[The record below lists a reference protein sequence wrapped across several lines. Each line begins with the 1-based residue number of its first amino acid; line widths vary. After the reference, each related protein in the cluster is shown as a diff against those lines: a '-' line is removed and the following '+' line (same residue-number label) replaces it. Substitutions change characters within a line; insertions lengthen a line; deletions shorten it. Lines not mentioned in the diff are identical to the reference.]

1 MEEQNTTQ
9 SQATDFTPITP
20 QAISQPIIN
29 PITPAPNAGLT
40 ANQVANQGQSLD
52 QVNEL
57 KEEKPKPI
65 ISTRPVVAQSS
76 EQPNFG
82 KSELLDAGKILKEIL
97 GMQIGDVVADL
108 GAGGGM
114 FSIAAARTVGDQGQ
128 VYAVDII
135 KSSLSEIESKARMSG
150 LYNLK
155 TIWSNLEI
163 VGATKIKEASLDY
176 ALVVNVLFQSQ
187 KKYEIIAEAT
197 RLLKPAGKLL
207 IIDWSDTAP
216 GFAPPAE
223 MQVNKEELLKISEQL
238 GLNLLEDFRA
248 GNYHFGLIYMK

>member
-1 MEEQNTTQ
+1 MEELNTN
-9 SQATDFTPITP
+9 QAPMATTP
-20 QAISQPIIN
+20 N
-29 PITPAPNAGLT
+29 PNPAAAPMSSTNLANGGGLT
-40 ANQVANQGQSLD
+40 ANQVANQGQEIGL
-52 QVNEL
+52 VNQL
-57 KEEKPKPI
+57 KEETTLPP
-65 ISTRPVVAQSS
+65 TPAPPVTAQA
-76 EQPNFG
+76 EAQPNFG

-97 GMQIGDVVADL
+97 GMQIGNVVGDL

-114 FSIAAARTVGDQGQ
+114 FSMAAARTVGDQGQ

-163 VGATKIKEASLDY
+163 VGATKIKEASLDF

-187 KKYEIIAEAT
+187 KKYEILAEAT
-197 RLLKPAGKLL
+197 RLLKVGGKML
-207 IIDWSDTAP
+207 IIDWSNTAP

-223 MQVNKEELLKISEQL
+223 MQVNKEELLKICEQL
-238 GLNLLEDFRA
+238 ELSLVEDFRA
-248 GNYHFGLIYMK
+248 GNYHFGLIFRK